1 MSCFCSH
8 WFNIP
13 ALFQTYFSI
22 RYKSKSMNK
31 IEFFCEIA
39 IKFTCQNNLSLS
51 VINNHFFKPITI
63 FNFQLQSIIYFS
75 ENYRTYWSFTLVIF
89 KPCNFVDITMY
100 TSTMDTSTEVL
111 FYKNYRLKKFLEKNM
126 QNGSIARFSDWL
138 YTFWSKSVFIK
149 KMKQMFLLLLVVSV
163 A

>member
-1 MSCFCSH
+1 M
-8 WFNIP
+8 
-13 ALFQTYFSI
+13 
-22 RYKSKSMNK
+22 
-31 IEFFCEIA
+31 
-39 IKFTCQNNLSLS
+39 
-51 VINNHFFKPITI
+51 
-63 FNFQLQSIIYFS
+63 QSIIYFL

-100 TSTMDTSTEVL
+100 TSKMDTSTEVL

-163 A
+163 AWHVTKIANKNYSSWTWSSLSKLVKNVKPNRNKGFFLHLHSF

>member
-1 MSCFCSH
+1 M
-8 WFNIP
+8 
-13 ALFQTYFSI
+13 
-22 RYKSKSMNK
+22 
-31 IEFFCEIA
+31 
-39 IKFTCQNNLSLS
+39 
-51 VINNHFFKPITI
+51 
-63 FNFQLQSIIYFS
+63 QSIIYFS

-100 TSTMDTSTEVL
+100 TSKMDTSTEVL

-163 A
+163 AWHVTKIANKNYSSWTWSSLSKLVKNVKPNRNKGFFFTLT

>member
-1 MSCFCSH
+1 M
-8 WFNIP
+8 
-13 ALFQTYFSI
+13 
-22 RYKSKSMNK
+22 
-31 IEFFCEIA
+31 
-39 IKFTCQNNLSLS
+39 
-51 VINNHFFKPITI
+51 
-63 FNFQLQSIIYFS
+63 QSIIYFS

-100 TSTMDTSTEVL
+100 TSKMDTSTEVL

-163 A
+163 AWHVTKIANKNYSSWTWSSLSKLVKNVKPNRNKGFFLYLHSF